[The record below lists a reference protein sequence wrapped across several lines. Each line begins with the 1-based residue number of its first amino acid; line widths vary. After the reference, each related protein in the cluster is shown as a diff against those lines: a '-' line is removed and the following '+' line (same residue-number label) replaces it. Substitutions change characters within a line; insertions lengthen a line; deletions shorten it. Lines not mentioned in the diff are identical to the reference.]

1 MYEILRRVFITLSS
15 SLIPTEKQDH
25 ELPHDVDSI
34 KSYNFGPLTAVGSE
48 GVGSWE
54 RVTEAAS
61 MMAAPVL
68 NGLKKVWPITQ
79 FYSAY
84 IGPSY
89 F

>member
-1 MYEILRRVFITLSS
+1 M
-15 SLIPTEKQDH
+15 IPTEKQDP
-25 ELPHDVDSI
+25 ELPHVDSI

-68 NGLKKVWPITQ
+68 NGLKKVWPLTQ

-84 IGPSY
+84 L
-89 F
+89 

>member
-1 MYEILRRVFITLSS
+1 MYQILRRAFITLSS
-15 SLIPTEKQDH
+15 SLIPTDQQDP
-25 ELPHDVDSI
+25 ELPHVDSI

-54 RVTEAAS
+54 RVAEAAS

-68 NGLKKVWPITQ
+68 NGLKKVWPLSQ
-79 FYSAY
+79 SYSTF

-89 F
+89 I